1 MNKLIGKTMAM
12 CLLAVSMTAFAQS
25 SGGEMK
31 QDDNMKHDQMNSDDM
46 KKN

>member
-1 MNKLIGKTMAM
+1 MKAIGRMMAM
-12 CLLAVSMTAFAQS
+12 CLLVASMTAFAQS

-31 QDDNMKHDQMNSDDM
+31 QDDTMKHDDMKNDNM